1 MTSPP
6 ALLIA
11 APGARHDAAAAAF
24 QDLVALLG
32 RRHPGIP
39 VAGGLVGADR
49 WPVAEAVDELV
60 TAGASRIAAV
70 SLALVPDAR
79 TEDGIAEALANAGE
93 EHPELSVARGRALG
107 PDPALLALLERRLD
121 EALGAGAAGRTPRD
135 RAEVTVLL
143 VAPGST
149 DPEAN
154 AEVHR
159 AARLLWEGRG
169 YAGVETA
176 FVSSAAPDVPAG
188 LDRCVR
194 LGARRIVVVPYV
206 LFDGGPV
213 ERARLHTEGWEAAHP
228 ETDIRFAEVIGPVG
242 ELADL
247 VVERFREAVSVP
259 VPAQHRPPSV
269 QRQDTHASAH

>member
-11 APGARHDAAAAAF
+11 APGARHDAEAAAF
-24 QDLVALLG
+24 RDFVALLG
-32 RRHPGIP
+32 SRHPEVP
-39 VAGGLVGADR
+39 VAGGLIGADR

-60 TAGASRIAAV
+60 MAGASRIAAV
-70 SLALVPDAR
+70 SLALLPDAR
-79 TEDGIAEALANAGE
+79 AGEGMTDALAAVPAQ
-93 EHPELSVARGRALG
+93 HPGVSVARGRGLG
-107 PDPALLALLERRLD
+107 PEPALLAVLEQRLD
-121 EALGAGAAGRTPRD
+121 AALGTGAAGRTPRD
-135 RAEVTVLL
+135 RAGVTVLL

-149 DPEAN
+149 EPGAN

-194 LGARRIVVVPYV
+194 LGARRIVVLPYV

-213 ERARLHTEGWEAAHP
+213 ERARLHAEGWQAAHP
-228 ETDIRFAEVIGPVG
+228 ETDVRFAEVIGPVG

-247 VVERFREAVSVP
+247 VMERYREAVSRTA
-259 VPAQHRPPSV
+259 PAASSAGRP
-269 QRQDTHASAH
+269 

>member
-24 QDLVALLG
+24 RDFVGLLG
-32 RRHPGIP
+32 SRHPDIP

-49 WPVAEAVDELV
+49 WPLGEAVAELV
-60 TAGASRIAAV
+60 AAGTERLAAV

-79 TEDGIAEALANAGE
+79 AETAVAEALEAAGRDY
-93 EHPELSVARGRALG
+93 PEVAVARGRALG
-107 PDPALLALLERRLD
+107 AHPALLAVLERRLD
-121 EALGAGAAGRTPRD
+121 EALGGTARTPRD

-149 DPEAN
+149 DPQAN

-176 FVSSAAPDVPAG
+176 FVSSAAPDVPTG

-194 LGARRIVVVPYV
+194 LGARRIVVLPYV

-213 ERARLHTEGWEAAHP
+213 DRARLHADGWAEAHP
-228 ETDIRFAEVIGPVG
+228 ETAVRYADVIGPVE

-247 VVERFREAVSVP
+247 VVERYREAVAGLVRE
-259 VPAQHRPPSV
+259 H
-269 QRQDTHASAH
+269 HALAH